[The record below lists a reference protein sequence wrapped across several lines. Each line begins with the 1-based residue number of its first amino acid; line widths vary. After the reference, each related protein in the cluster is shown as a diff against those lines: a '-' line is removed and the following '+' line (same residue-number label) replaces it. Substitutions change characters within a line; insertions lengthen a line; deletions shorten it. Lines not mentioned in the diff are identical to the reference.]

1 MKGSDLCVDSSVWW
15 RKVAKFHRFAK
26 CKLCWLHTF
35 CEVVNGINGLCGS
48 ASLLTRNHA
57 LEESEDKPCWGVEEM
72 NEAACIQTCQV
83 FNENP
88 CSQRVW
94 SVWLSK
100 EFRQSSSNI
109 FLKTVFLLFLS
120 GEKKNEKETS
130 FPICF
135 VKNCS
140 IFCVSFWPVFF
151 MLFLHFFKF
160 CNFFSL
166 KKLHFFPKHFLFL
179 FFQKSFSLF
188 FTYFFPN
195 FFQLSSQLFSPT
207 SAWFQGTCFRAS
219 SADGRSVA
227 SKANIFAQSSAS
239 KWVKYAKSVA
249 ICFFIQ
255 KN

>member
-1 MKGSDLCVDSSVWW
+1 MLRRGGDEWGCLHSNMPSFQWKSLQSTRLISLVVKRVSTKFFQHIFENGFLAFPFRRKEKRKGNEFSNLFCQKLFHFLC
-15 RKVAKFHRFAK
+15 
-26 CKLCWLHTF
+26 
-35 CEVVNGINGLCGS
+35 
-48 ASLLTRNHA
+48 
-57 LEESEDKPCWGVEEM
+57 
-72 NEAACIQTCQV
+72 
-83 FNENP
+83 
-88 CSQRVW
+88 
-94 SVWLSK
+94 
-100 EFRQSSSNI
+100 
-109 FLKTVFLLFLS
+109 LFL
-120 GEKKNEKETS
+120 T
-130 FPICF
+130 C
-135 VKNCS
+135 
-140 IFCVSFWPVFF
+140 FF
-151 MLFLHFFKF
+151 MLFLHFFNF